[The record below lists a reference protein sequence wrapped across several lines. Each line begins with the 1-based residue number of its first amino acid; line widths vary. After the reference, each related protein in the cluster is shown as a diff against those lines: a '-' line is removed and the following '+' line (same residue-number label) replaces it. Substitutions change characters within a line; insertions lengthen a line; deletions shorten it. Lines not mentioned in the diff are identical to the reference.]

1 MAETKESV
9 MARTDAGGP
18 APLPADITARVN
30 ERLRGT
36 FSGVLGLEV
45 TEVRRERVQAL
56 LKVRPEHMQSRG
68 IVHGGALMALADTVA
83 GVGVHVN
90 APPGQRSVTVE
101 LKINLVKAAHGGT
114 LHAEAVPLHRGRTT
128 SVWETRLTDEG
139 GTLIAVALST
149 HMILDARPPGGSTR
163 S

>member
-1 MAETKESV
+1 MTQTNV
-9 MARTDAGGP
+9 GIP
-18 APLPADITARVN
+18 APLPVDIVERVN
-30 ERLRGT
+30 ARFRGT

-90 APPGQRSVTVE
+90 APPGQPSVTVE
-101 LKINLVKAAHGGT
+101 LKMNLVAAAHGGT
-114 LHAEAVPLHRGRTT
+114 LRAEALPLHRGRTT

-149 HMILDARPPGGSTR
+149 HMTLNAHAPAASPFRP
-163 S
+163 